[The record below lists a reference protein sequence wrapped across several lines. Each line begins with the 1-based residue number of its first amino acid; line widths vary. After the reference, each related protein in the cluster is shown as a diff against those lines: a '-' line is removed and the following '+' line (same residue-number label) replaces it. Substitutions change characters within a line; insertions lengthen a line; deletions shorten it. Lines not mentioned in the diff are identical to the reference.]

1 MVADDDRQHR
11 SLAGRYRIERH
22 FDLAA
27 LLFLIL
33 LVGGVAV
40 LRPL

>member
-11 SLAGRYRIERH
+11 PLAGRNRIERR
-22 FDLAA
+22 FGLAA

-40 LRPL
+40 LRLL

>member
-11 SLAGRYRIERH
+11 PLAGRNRIERH

-40 LRPL
+40 LRLL